1 MTDMKTPKKAYAGTP
16 HADEAKQTA
25 KKILNRVLMFVPA
38 LVIFGLFALY
48 YIQLSHMA

>member
-25 KKILNRVLMFVPA
+25 KKIVKTALMYVPA
-38 LVIFGLFALY
+38 LIIFGLLALY